1 MMSKVRDPRVIAT
14 LRKRKA
20 REGGFTLAEIM
31 VSMIV
36 FVIALVGLVA
46 MESRAVEAQRAS
58 MEIREAERIAQEV
71 MSEMQATSFDGLVEQ
86 GFDGVA
92 DPVFPYS
99 DLAMNSHQLRDYRGV
114 PADASGDVP
123 GTRNDFYWVGRTIER
138 FPNDGDQPLGDPAL
152 VDALQLRVD
161 VLWIDASNP
170 QFPPPANVTPDDL
183 EPNNIDPS
191 SGDFLPWVRGITL
204 TTVRINDGTT
214 AAVAEEEP

>member
-1 MMSKVRDPRVIAT
+1 MKS
-14 LRKRKA
+14 LRQAQA
-20 REGGFTLAEIM
+20 RGGERGFTLAEIM
-31 VSMIV
+31 ISMIV

-58 MEIREAERIAQEV
+58 VEIREAERIAQEA
-71 MSEMQATSFDGLVEQ
+71 MSELQASSFNGLIER
-86 GFDGVA
+86 GFDGVD
-92 DPVFPYS
+92 DPVFPYD
-99 DLAMNSHQLRDYRGV
+99 DLSMDTYVLRDYRGV

-123 GTRNDFYWVGRTIER
+123 GTRHDFYWVGRTIER
-138 FPNDGDQPLGDPAL
+138 FPLTNPQPVGDSTL

-204 TTVRINDGTT
+204 TTVRINDG
-214 AAVAEEEP
+214 AAAPEEEEP